1 MRKKGFSMALAVKN
15 SPDTAS
21 SPFLDRLPIAIF
33 AGVLYVV
40 GSLAV
45 VGKLLPSIWWEW
57 LNRTPS
63 FLNWTLLG
71 TLLVVV
77 TAVLVYVGAQLLG
90 PHPAHGAKAG
100 IFSGL
105 VTVLAVILLARWAS
119 LWFEHWAYLGYFSST
134 AGAVLTSVVGLALLV
149 GAALLFLR
157 PKTQR
162 WLKSFEDQ
170 GWFST
175 TVYKRSQGLLVRRA
189 TIFGILVIIGC
200 GIFTL
205 IEHKTLDTGAKHW
218 QVNIPF
224 TGMVTLTN
232 EGDLAQT
239 YQGKPI
245 LENPELVPPDK
256 QYVLIKDKGD
266 SDLEPGRIISRQKFL
281 DVVKSLGKDKDSP
294 TAKAV
299 LDRFEMKEVRDR
311 FSKEW
316 VRIDNPGD
324 LPAAKV
330 SEAPVLPLSEF
341 NKEKAEVAKIK
352 GQDEPTAIAPA
363 LPEGTLDY
371 STLTLLPNVKFTVP
385 ILLLFLGLWVGWRAV
400 NMPAFADFLIATEAE
415 LNKVSWTTA
424 KRLRQDTIVVLTTVV
439 LLTLTLLVF
448 DWFWYKALKAVNVLQ
463 IPETKKQDSS
473 SARPY

>member
-1 MRKKGFSMALAVKN
+1 M
-15 SPDTAS
+15 
-21 SPFLDRLPIAIF
+21 LDRLPIAIF

-45 VGKLLPSIWWEW
+45 VGKILPSLWWEW
-57 LNRTPS
+57 LNQTPN

-71 TLLVVV
+71 ALLVAV
-77 TAVLVYVGAQLLG
+77 TGVLIYIGAQLLG
-90 PHPAHGAKAG
+90 PHPAPGVKAG
-100 IFSGL
+100 IFTGL
-105 VTVLAVILLARWAS
+105 VAVVFVILLARWAS
-119 LWFEHWAYLGYFSST
+119 LWIEHWAYLGYFSPT
-134 AGAVLTSVVGLALLV
+134 VGTVLTSLVGLALLI
-149 GAALLFLR
+149 GAALIFLR
-157 PKTQR
+157 PKTQNGLR
-162 WLKSFEDQ
+162 SFEDQ

-189 TIFGILVIIGC
+189 TIFGFLVIIGC

-205 IEHKTLDTGAKHW
+205 IEHKTLDTGSKHW

-232 EGDLAQT
+232 EGDLAQA

-245 LENPELVPPDK
+245 LDALVPTEN
-256 QYVLIKDKGD
+256 QYVLIKEKGD
-266 SDLEPGRIISRQKFL
+266 SDLEPGRIVSRQKFA
-281 DVVKSLGKDKDSP
+281 DVVKNLGKDKNPP
-294 TAKAV
+294 TGTV
-299 LDRFEMKEVRDR
+299 TLDRFEMRDVRDR
-311 FSKEW
+311 FSKTW
-316 VRIDNPGD
+316 VRIDNEGD

-330 SEAPVLPLSEF
+330 AEAPVLPLEKF
-341 NKEKAEVAKIK
+341 NEEKAEVAKIK
-352 GQDEPTAIAPA
+352 GQDEPTSIPPA
-363 LPEGTLDY
+363 LPEGSVEY

-463 IPETKKQDSS
+463 IPETKKQDQGIG
-473 SARPY
+473 ARPY